1 MRTALFLAIALLAMP
16 ATAQQQHATT
26 AAPSVPA
33 EAEQSTRTPPERRS
47 LMGAVMGLLIQSAEQ
62 ASADQASERRVAQA
76 PKAGVDGSNAPSA
89 QVLEPPAL
97 EPPALE
103 APARETRE
111 VAVHAS
117 SVDTP

>member
-16 ATAQQQHATT
+16 ATAQQQPPTP
-26 AAPSVPA
+26 APSIAP
-33 EAEQSTRTPPERRS
+33 EAEQSARTPPERRS

-62 ASADQASERRVAQA
+62 ASADQASELRAAQE
-76 PKAGVDGSNAPSA
+76 PELGVDGFNAPRA
-89 QVLEPPAL
+89 PALEPTAL

-111 VAVHAS
+111 VAVHAGS
-117 SVDTP
+117 GGIP